1 MNVSEFKK
9 VVFIENEDWESMK
22 HTPIQN
28 IYEDLTS
35 QGVECVIIERA
46 SGKKAEVFEAVNKSD
61 AIFFASTFLYKEE
74 VKGVGDLLK
83 AVKEPKMIFGW
94 PMNSSKDLAASIESI
109 WDVYE
114 MVQFSHHRIFEIL
127 HRRID
132 ENDNWYRELDMTL
145 YGKEVAALEEE
156 RIKRNAGFKRL
167 KTKVLIKKIQ
177 ACGPEWSLLK
187 EGDIVD
193 ELDCSEIDDC
203 PQRGIWVMGK
213 TEPVKLLND
222 SGYDEWEYVNPNC
235 YDLANEFFSRG
246 SVNDE
251 NHRDLK
257 KLIGD
262 YIGKRTGKLRMNES
276 ELRDVCDQSRKN
288 EEVEHGGNRQFLQR
302 RVNEHREKSIKFKD
316 PDCWR

>member
-9 VVFIENEDWESMK
+9 VVFIENEDWASMK

-28 IYEDLTS
+28 IYKDLTS
-35 QGVECVIIERA
+35 QGVECVVIERA
-46 SGKKAEVFEAVNKSD
+46 SGKKAEVFKAVNESD

-74 VKGVGDLLK
+74 VKGIGDLLK
-83 AVKEPKMIFGW
+83 AVKDPKMIFGW
-94 PMNSSKDLAASIESI
+94 TMNSGKDLAASIESI

-127 HRRID
+127 HRRIE
-132 ENDNWYRELDMTL
+132 ENNDWYHELDMTL
-145 YGKEVAALEEE
+145 YAKEVAALEEE

-177 ACGPEWSLLK
+177 AVGPEWSLLK

-203 PQRGIWVMGK
+203 PRRGIWVMGK
-213 TEPVKLLND
+213 TEPIKLLND

-235 YDLANEFFSRG
+235 FDLANEFFSRG
-246 SVNDE
+246 GVNDE
-251 NHRDLK
+251 SHRDLK
-257 KLIGD
+257 ELIAD
-262 YIGKRTGKLRMNES
+262 YIGKCTGKLKMNEI
-276 ELRDVCDQSRKN
+276 ELWDFCDRLCKQVK
-288 EEVEHGGNRQFLQR
+288 VERRGNRHYFQR
-302 RVNEHREKSIKFKD
+302 RLNEHRERFVYFKD
-316 PDCWR
+316 PACCR